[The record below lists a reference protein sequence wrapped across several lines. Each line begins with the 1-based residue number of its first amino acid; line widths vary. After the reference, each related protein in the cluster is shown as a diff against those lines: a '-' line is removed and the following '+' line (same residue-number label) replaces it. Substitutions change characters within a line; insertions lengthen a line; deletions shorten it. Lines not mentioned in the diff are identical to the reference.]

1 MAFRVTAEAVLA
13 IPRLPTATKPHQ
25 ELRLIKRVWFEIM
38 HTSPAPAVV
47 DDGFFVAVEHL
58 MNGVDVMGGADE
70 IQAEIT
76 RG

>member
-1 MAFRVTAEAVLA
+1 
-13 IPRLPTATKPHQ
+13 
-25 ELRLIKRVWFEIM
+25 M
-38 HTSPAPAVV
+38 HTSPPSAVV

-58 MNGVDVMGGADE
+58 MNGVDMMGGADE